1 MSKILIKNIK
11 SLLQIREADLKYV
24 SGKSMDELPALD
36 NAFLAIEDGEIL
48 AFGSMKDWRGIDDWR
63 DLEVIDADGK
73 YVMPSF
79 CDSHTHIV
87 FAKTR
92 EGEFEDRIKGL
103 TYEEIAKKG
112 GGILNSA
119 KKLADCS
126 EEELIQSALKRLE
139 EISKTGTGAVEIKSG
154 YGLTVE
160 AEIKML
166 RVIKKLKEL
175 SPLTIKATF
184 LGAHAFPTE
193 YKENHQGYID
203 KIINE
208 MLPIIE
214 QEGLAEYIDA
224 FCERNYFSKEEL
236 DQILEA
242 GAKIGLTPKV
252 HVNQFSIQGGV
263 EVSIKHGARSVDH
276 LEEIDQNDIDALK
289 NSECMPTIL
298 PSCSFFLNIPYGDAR
313 RLMNEDVP
321 VALATDYNPGSTP
334 SGNLPFVMS
343 LACIKMKM
351 TPNEALNAITM
362 NSAYAMN
369 LEDTHGSITVGKKA
383 NLVITKEIPSVA
395 HMPYSF
401 GANPIESL
409 ILNGKIIY

>member
-63 DLEVIDADGK
+63 ELEVIDADGK

>member
-11 SLLQIREADLKYV
+11 SLLQIREPELKFV
-24 SGKSMDELPALD
+24 PGKLMDELPAIN

-48 AFGSMKDWRGIDDWR
+48 AFGSMEDWGGIDDWR
-63 DLEVIDADGK
+63 DLEVIDAEGK
-73 YVMPSF
+73 YVLPAF

-92 EGEFEDRIKGL
+92 ESEFEDRIKGL

-119 KKLADCS
+119 KKLQEAT
-126 EEELIQSALKRLE
+126 EEELLESALKRLN
-139 EISKTGTGAVEIKSG
+139 EIAKTGTGAVEIKSG
-154 YGLTVE
+154 YGLTVD

-166 RVIKKLKEL
+166 RVIKKLKER

-184 LGAHAFPTE
+184 LGAHAFPAE
-193 YKENHQGYID
+193 FKENHQGYID
-203 KIINE
+203 QIINE
-208 MLPIIE
+208 MLPIIGE
-214 QEGLAEYIDA
+214 ENLAEYIDA

-242 GAKIGLTPKV
+242 GAKYGLTPKV
-252 HVNQFSIQGGV
+252 HVNQFSVQGGI

-276 LEEIDQNDIDALK
+276 LEEIDQNDIDVLK

-313 RLMNEDVP
+313 RLINEDIP

-351 TPNEALNAITM
+351 TPNEAINAITM

-369 LEDTHGSITVGKKA
+369 LEETHGSITVGKKA
-383 NLVITKEIPSVA
+383 NIVITKEIPSVA